1 MNEVANEKNMPDEVG
16 TIEDLIQHSLNQDY
30 NKASQVFG
38 NVMTVKMD
46 DMLNQ
51 EKVKIAN
58 QIHNHINPEDE
69 EIDDEDMKETED
81 EDVDDENEGDE
92 EETDEPDTDEESD
105 EGDDEG
111 SESDDDE
118 EEVEG
123 AAV

>member
-1 MNEVANEKNMPDEVG
+1 MNEVPNEKNMPDEVG

-69 EIDDEDMKETED
+69 EIDDEDLEETED
-81 EDVDDENEGDE
+81 EDIDDENGEDE

>member
-1 MNEVANEKNMPDEVG
+1 MNEVPNEKNMPDEVG

-69 EIDDEDMKETED
+69 EIDDEDLEETED
-81 EDVDDENEGDE
+81 EDIDDENGEDE

-123 AAV
+123 VAV